1 MLPVGHEAAQ
11 PYLVDDAM
19 NNEQVIEA
27 ELELID
33 EQFDLEAF
41 EQDLIE
47 EYGSLEAALLDLSD
61 RPE

>member
-1 MLPVGHEAAQ
+1 
-11 PYLVDDAM
+11 M

-27 ELELID
+27 ELDLIAD
-33 EQFDLEAF
+33 QFDLEAF
-41 EQDLIE
+41 EQELIE